1 VSEPSVQA
9 GSDEFDSP
17 WKEALERFFAEFIEL
32 FFPQAHREID
42 WSRGYDFLDQ
52 ELQAVVRDAEL
63 GRRWADRLVRVW
75 RTGGEDEWVLIHL
88 EIQGQVDPDFA
99 RRMYVYNYRI
109 FDRYNRKVASFAVL
123 ADDSKRWRPKE
134 FRSELWGSV
143 AGLKFPTAKS
153 IDFDP
158 DELERNG
165 NPIALLVLAHL
176 KTIATKRK
184 QAERG
189 RWKLRIIRDLYQRG
203 MSRQEVLDL
212 LRVIDWLMRLDPP
225 EELRFEQA
233 KLALEQELKMPY
245 ITSWERNGER
255 RGQLQAFRQSVLDLL
270 QERFGAV
277 SETTVDTLDTIE
289 DSDLMRRLVIA
300 ASTSSKP
307 ADFEKLLPKRR
318 AARQKD
324 A

>member
-1 VSEPSVQA
+1 VPETSVHA
-9 GSDEFDSP
+9 GPDDFDSP
-17 WKEALERFFAEFIEL
+17 WKEALERFFAEFIDL
-32 FFPQAHREID
+32 FFPHAHREID

-75 RTGGEDEWVLIHL
+75 RKDGDEEWVLIHL

-109 FDRYNRKVASFAVL
+109 FDRYNRKVASFGVL
-123 ADDSKRWRPKE
+123 ADHSKRWRPKE

-143 AGLKFPTAKS
+143 AGLKFPTVKL

-158 DELERNG
+158 DALEKDG

-176 KTIATKRK
+176 KTLATRHK
-184 QAERG
+184 QPERG

-203 MSRQEVLDL
+203 MPRQEVLDL

-225 EELRFEQA
+225 EELKFERA
-233 KLALEQELKMPY
+233 KWALEEELKMTY
-245 ITSWERNGER
+245 ITSWERNGEK

-270 QERFGAV
+270 EERFGAV
-277 SETTVDTLDTIE
+277 PEATVNSLESIDDG
-289 DSDLMRRLVIA
+289 DLMRRLVIA
-300 ASTSSKP
+300 ASTIAKP